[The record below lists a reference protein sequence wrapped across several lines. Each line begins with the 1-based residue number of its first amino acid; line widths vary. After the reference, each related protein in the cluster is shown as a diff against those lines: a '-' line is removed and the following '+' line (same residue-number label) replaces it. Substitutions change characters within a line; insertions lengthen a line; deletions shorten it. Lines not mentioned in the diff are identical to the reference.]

1 MLHQLLLYIID
12 EPTCGNDQPAT
23 SPQEASLNESP
34 TFLSFAIGL
43 KSVKGLPWEQGHI
56 CGWTKNLYALPAD

>member
-43 KSVKGLPWEQGHI
+43 KSVVITVRHMERAITEDLSSR
-56 CGWTKNLYALPAD
+56 